1 MNKPGKLLELIEV
14 VAGYGGEVIISNTSF
29 SVLENDFIGI
39 IGPNGGGKTT
49 LVKVILGL
57 LKPYSGQINYFPG
70 TEPDD
75 RLIGYL
81 PQVHHIDKKFPISVE
96 DVVLSGL
103 MKKDRLIRRFTHH
116 ERKLA
121 ANQMELMGIIEIR
134 KRAVGELSGG
144 QLQRTFLCRA
154 LISSPKLL
162 ILDEPNNNVDNKFE
176 SDLYRILHDLNK
188 NIAILIVSHDI
199 GTISSHIKTII
210 CVNRDVHYHQSNMIT
225 EDQLRAYNCPIQ
237 LITHGEIPHTVLK
250 THQSLSQ

>member
-1 MNKPGKLLELIEV
+1 
-14 VAGYGGEVIISNTSF
+14 
-29 SVLENDFIGI
+29 
-39 IGPNGGGKTT
+39 
-49 LVKVILGL
+49 
-57 LKPYSGQINYFPG
+57 
-70 TEPDD
+70 
-75 RLIGYL
+75 
-81 PQVHHIDKKFPISVE
+81 
-96 DVVLSGL
+96 

-225 EDQLRAYNCPIQ
+225 EDQLRSYNCPIQ